1 MPAPANQRSQRLAPA
16 TRLNW
21 FCAASAAA
29 TSALVV
35 LALSSARLLIPT
47 PTLAAIIGALAF
59 AAGFFAPNLFKRQP
73 AHGDVK

>member
-1 MPAPANQRSQRLAPA
+1 M
-16 TRLNW
+16 
-21 FCAASAAA
+21 
-29 TSALVV
+29 

-59 AAGFFAPNLFKRQP
+59 AAGFGAANTLARIKRLP